1 VSTPHE
7 SNSGFDIEQFL
18 NLIFQRLFPRW
29 YARQAAK
36 EIQLPELGD
45 INPGSFLSHRWLSL
59 LSTHEAIAESLRSA
73 SPEWQPL
80 CDQLTALLTE
90 TEYKRNLSITAIHG
104 IQNSQ
109 CDDELPDLM
118 SYAQQ
123 QCEDIPHETPED
135 FDQNIHQAFPDA
147 ERPFHVCY
155 REWDGRYYLMNK
167 EEPRYFGALR
177 LQCASKH
184 RDFNLPCIIHVEA
197 VHNRTLDRIRAGY
210 WLLLLKRESAYQL
223 FQLMKNAK
231 LPCEIAE
238 FEWRRSDLVF
248 FIARKNNPTINQVL
262 LTLLGNHNSK
272 QVIDWG
278 RFLSRSRFPFHNK

>member
-1 VSTPHE
+1 VSTPQE
-7 SNSGFDIEQFL
+7 SKSGFDIEEFL

-36 EIQLPELGD
+36 EIKLPDLGD
-45 INPGSFLSHRWLSL
+45 INPPSFLSHRWLSL
-59 LSTHEAIAESLRSA
+59 VSTHEAIIESLKGSE
-73 SPEWQPL
+73 SWKPL
-80 CDQLTALLTE
+80 CDHLSTLITE
-90 TEYKRNLSITAIHG
+90 AEYKRNLSITAIHG
-104 IQNSQ
+104 IQSSQ
-109 CDDELPDLM
+109 CDDELPDLI

-123 QCEDIPHETPED
+123 QSDDIPHESAED
-135 FDQNIHQAFPDA
+135 FDNNIHHAFPDA

-167 EEPRYFGALR
+167 SEPTYFGALR

-184 RDFNLPCIIHVEA
+184 RDFSLQSVIHVES
-197 VHNRTLDRIRAGY
+197 VHGRTLDRIRAGY

-248 FIARKNNPTINQVL
+248 FIARKNNQTINQIL
-262 LTLLGNHNSK
+262 LTLMGNHNSQ

-278 RFLSRSRFPFHNK
+278 RFLSRSRFPFQNK